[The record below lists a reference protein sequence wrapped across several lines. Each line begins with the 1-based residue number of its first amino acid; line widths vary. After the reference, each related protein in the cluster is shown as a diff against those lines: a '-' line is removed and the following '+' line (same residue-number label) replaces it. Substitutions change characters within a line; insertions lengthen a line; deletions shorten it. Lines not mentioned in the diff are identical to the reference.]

1 MVEKIES
8 GTRIVIQYNVYI
20 DPYQMMV
27 PSELMVCEE
36 DNKKRANSTTKA
48 DSVKRMRVEDEVED
62 EADEESSDEDDED
75 DEDEEDEDEDEGRDY
90 DVYLDYTKTITQAFQ
105 FPQVSMAGIANVLA
119 LLDKK
124 IDSSGTFNIAIPLF
138 HRYSAASIKPE
149 YLKLADRQLFN
160 AIAKTGKYL
169 LGLSPVTI
177 DVVSDYEGRYERSGY
192 SANFTDPIK
201 ACYQWDTESNAMQES
216 TIEKGHFLNRR
227 KCQYI
232 VTKRENTSCLEGS
245 SYKEYTGNE
254 AEEGRYKYYV
264 GVMVVCRK

>member
-20 DPYQMMV
+20 DPTKVVTDKKKKTKKLQKHKPAV
-27 PSELMVCEE
+27 KRIRAEDATDKKEDENDTSSDQEE
-36 DNKKRANSTTKA
+36 DN
-48 DSVKRMRVEDEVED
+48 D
-62 EADEESSDEDDED
+62 DDED
-75 DEDEEDEDEDEGRDY
+75 GETYGPYLEDVEG
-90 DVYLDYTKTITQAFQ
+90 VTKSVP

-124 IDSSGTFNIAIPLF
+124 IDSSGTSNIAIPLF

-149 YLKLADRQLFN
+149 YLKLADQQLFN

-177 DVVSDYEGRYERSGY
+177 DVVSDYEGGYDRSGY
-192 SANFTDPIK
+192 SASFTDPMK

-227 KCQYI
+227 KCHYI
-232 VTKRENTSCLEGS
+232 VSKCESSWCLEAS